1 MSVAPS
7 SQASPPGAWSRGV
20 LSGVFFGSVATVVS
34 VPTIGRAWTAC
45 DVGSNAANS
54 LSLLFLTPLIWIAA
68 AFPWIILHGVLGRGH
83 RLAALTAGLAWTLW
97 FTWFVVTWLGMPN
110 SYPAPLCPGNV
121 PPWWPSFL
129 PA

>member
-7 SQASPPGAWSRGV
+7 SQAIPPGARSGVMSGV
-20 LSGVFFGSVATVVS
+20 LVGGVATVVS
-34 VPTIGRAWTAC
+34 VPTIGRAGAAC

-54 LSLLFLTPLIWIAA
+54 LGLLFLTPFIWVAA
-68 AFPWIILHGVLGRGH
+68 AFPWIILHGTLGRGH
-83 RLAALTAGLAWTLW
+83 PRAAVTAGLAWTLW
-97 FTWFVVTWLGMPN
+97 FTWFVVTWLGMPDP
-110 SYPAPLCPGNV
+110 YPAPLCPGDV

>member
-7 SQASPPGAWSRGV
+7 SQAIPPGARSGVMSGV
-20 LSGVFFGSVATVVS
+20 LVGGVATVVS
-34 VPTIGRAWTAC
+34 VPTIGRAGAAC

-54 LSLLFLTPLIWIAA
+54 LLFLTPLIWIVA
-68 AFPWIILHGVLGRGH
+68 AFPWIILHGLLGRGH
-83 RLAALTAGLAWTLW
+83 RPAAGLAWTLW
-97 FTWFVVTWLGMPN
+97 FTWFVVTWLGMPD
-110 SYPAPLCPGNV
+110 SCPAPLCPGDV